1 MQPYK
6 FNMQHQNAANNP
18 QTMNIRKINPNQ
30 VQLKPMSRGSGAGMR
45 RVQQSTTLQ
54 PDYTNPANQS
64 IMSGGSMGAT
74 SGGNQTLPEL
84 VKVKGGGNTHGGNR
98 GSLAGT

>member
-6 FNMQHQNAANNP
+6 FNTGGNNP

-45 RVQQSTTLQ
+45 RVVQQSTTLQ
-54 PDYTNPANQS
+54 PDYATPANQS
-64 IMSGGSMGAT
+64 ILSGGSMGAT
-74 SGGNQTLPEL
+74 SGGN
-84 VKVKGGGNTHGGNR
+84 
-98 GSLAGT
+98 